1 MRKIKNIVAVAAIA
15 AMAFTTVGCN
25 MIAKTPA
32 AIQKTVLAKV
42 GNQNITMADVDGELQ
57 ADIDYLKEQY
67 GENYEEKLDDTT
79 KGQLKSARQSI
90 LSQLVEEKVIITK
103 GTELGY
109 IPSDEELAS
118 DIEAQKE
125 KFKEI
130 YGGEEGLK
138 QALEYYGMT
147 DEKFDSFITNIVKTE
162 KVQDAVTKDI
172 TVTDDEIKE
181 YYDAN
186 IAKYTKKPGANSKH
200 ILFETEE
207 EAAAAKAKIDSGEAT
222 FEDIYAQYEANND
235 GSDKKPVSQDLGYV
249 ENEQENFDKDFLAG
263 FKVLKDGEVSA
274 PVKSSFG
281 YHIIKVT
288 DIVSEEKVTPLDEV
302 KDQVKSSLEY
312 TKKNEAFTKQVEE
325 WKKELDV
332 KTYEDRL

>member
-1 MRKIKNIVAVAAIA
+1 MRKIKNIVAIAAIT

-25 MIAKTPA
+25 MIAKTPE

-42 GNQNITMADVDGELQ
+42 GSENITLADVDSELQ

-67 GENYEEKLDDTT
+67 GENYEENLDDTI
-79 KGQLKSARQSI
+79 KEQLKAARQSV

-118 DIEAQKE
+118 DIEAEKE

-130 YGGEEGLK
+130 YGGEEGLQ

-147 DEKFDSFITNIVKTE
+147 DEKFDTFVTNIVKTE

-181 YYDAN
+181 YYDTN
-186 IAKYTKKPGANSKH
+186 IANYTKNPGANAKH

-207 EAAAAKAKIDSGEAT
+207 EAAAAKAKIDSGETT
-222 FEDIYAQYEANND
+222 FEDLFAEYEGNASS
-235 GSDKKPVSQDLGYV
+235 GIKPLAEDLGYV
-249 ENEQENFDKDFLAG
+249 ENEQENFDTDFLAG
-263 FKVLKDGEVSA
+263 FKILKEGEISA
-274 PVKSSFG
+274 PIKSSFG
-281 YHIIKVT
+281 YHIVKVEGLQT
-288 DIVSEEKVTPLDEV
+288 EEKVTSLDEV
-302 KDQVKSSLEY
+302 KDTIKSTLLSE
-312 TKKNEAFTKQVEE
+312 KQKETYNSTLEE
-325 WKKELDV
+325 WKKELNV
-332 KTYEDRL
+332 KLYEDKL

>member
-1 MRKIKNIVAVAAIA
+1 MRKIKNIVAIAAIT

-25 MIAKTPA
+25 MIAKTPE

-42 GNQNITMADVDGELQ
+42 GSENITLADVDSELQ

-67 GENYEEKLDDTT
+67 GENYEENLDDTI
-79 KGQLKSARQSI
+79 KEQLKAARQSV

-118 DIEAQKE
+118 DIEAEKE

-130 YGGEEGLK
+130 YGGEEGLQ

-147 DEKFDSFITNIVKTE
+147 DEKFDTFVTNIVKTE

-181 YYDAN
+181 YYDTN
-186 IAKYTKKPGANSKH
+186 IANYTKNPGANAKH

-207 EAAAAKAKIDSGEAT
+207 EAAAAKAKIDSGETT
-222 FEDIYAQYEANND
+222 FEDLFAEYEGNASS
-235 GSDKKPVSQDLGYV
+235 GTKPLAEDLGYV
-249 ENEQENFDKDFLAG
+249 ENEQENFNTDFLAG
-263 FKVLKDGEVSA
+263 FKVLKEGEVSA

-288 DIVSEEKVTPLDEV
+288 DVVAEATVTPLDEV
-302 KDQVKSSLEY
+302 KDQIKSSLEY

-325 WKKELDV
+325 WKNELNV
-332 KTYEDRL
+332 KTYEDKL